1 MRIIHSKSLPIPVTT
16 EKTCTDP
23 IFLIT
28 QFFLHRDKNRRR
40 EIQYCLQK
48 NCENPSIHTIY
59 LLNEKI
65 YTEEELG
72 VSDQTSNQKS
82 KIKQINIHTWITFKH
97 IFDFI
102 ESESLHGFVVT
113 VNCDIMLDHTI
124 EKLQYSD
131 IHQSKS
137 MIALLR
143 YEYDDVYVPFETNC
157 DQAKL
162 FGPRGD
168 SQDTWIIHTNQ
179 NIPSERRA
187 MFAFPFGKPG
197 CDNKMVFL
205 FHMLGYQVYNDPKT
219 IKTYHFHRTQNR
231 DYKASDRLNP
241 VFEYLCPYGIDDMIY
256 HHVPIHTRDYRQ
268 WNLSDSS
275 KFYKF
280 LGDLVDR
287 HIQEPFVIPVVDN
300 LIVNGERLDQVFSR
314 CDYYFSRDVYNEE
327 MKVFGESENYIG
339 TKFSNKIKL
348 WESLRNIPYFI
359 FHDPWTLALQNKRL
373 LIVSPYAEEIFENH
387 SFRAYPVPIF
397 KNNMFEFVKWI
408 PEKNT
413 EQMISK
419 TRQLIQ
425 DLVDAYDIALI
436 DAGDCTNMV
445 ANDVYTLGKSAISV
459 GSGLSLMFGMY
470 TDVHVQ
476 TKEYSDFF
484 KGFKNEYWMKVG

>member
-1 MRIIHSKSLPIPVTT
+1 MHVIHSKSLPIPVET

-28 QFFLHRDKNRRR
+28 QFFLHRDKKRRR

-72 VSDQTSNQKS
+72 VSNQSSNQKS
-82 KIKQINIHTWITFKH
+82 KIKQINIRSWITFKH

-102 ESESLHGFVVT
+102 ESESLHGFVVA
-113 VNCDIMLDHTI
+113 VNGDIMLDHTI
-124 EKLQYSD
+124 EKLQYSQV
-131 IHQSKS
+131 HKTKS

-168 SQDTWIIHTNQ
+168 SQDTWIIHSSQ
-179 NIPSERRA
+179 NLSVSNRKL
-187 MFAFPFGKPG
+187 FAFPFGKPG

-205 FHMLGYQVYNDPKT
+205 FHFLGYEVYNDPIA
-219 IKTYHFHRTQNR
+219 IKTYHFHRAQNR

-241 VFEYLCPYGIDDMIY
+241 VFEYLSPYGIEDVIY
-256 HHVPIHTRDYRQ
+256 KHVPVYTQNYTR
-268 WNLSDSS
+268 WNMKDSQRFRKPLSD
-275 KFYKF
+275 
-280 LGDLVDR
+280 LVQR

-300 LIVNGERLDQVFSR
+300 LIVNGQRFDQVFSR
-314 CDYYFSRDVYNEE
+314 CDYYFSRDVYHEE
-327 MKVFGESENYIG
+327 MKLFGDSENYVN
-339 TKFSNKIKL
+339 TKFPNKLKV

-373 LIVSPYAEEIFENH
+373 LIVSPYAEEIQENRS
-387 SFRAYPVPIF
+387 SFAYPVSLF
-397 KNNMFEFVKWI
+397 KNNMFVYVKWHTKRN
-408 PEKNT
+408 P
-413 EQMISK
+413 EQMLSQM
-419 TRQLIQ
+419 RQILQ
-425 DLVDAYDIALI
+425 ELVNAYDIALI